1 MQRIVD
7 SDFKAGFVCKAGY
20 FVSVDS
26 KYQFDYWDY
35 HFYCFLAFI

>member
-7 SDFKAGFVCKAGY
+7 SDFKAGFVSKAGY

-26 KYQFDYWDY
+26 K
-35 HFYCFLAFI
+35 

>member
-26 KYQFDYWDY
+26 KI
-35 HFYCFLAFI
+35 AI

>member
-26 KYQFDYWDY
+26 NSN
-35 HFYCFLAFI
+35 LAIGTITFIAF